1 MKALAAHIRS
11 SIMKVKSVY
20 VFEGKFKAP
29 GKFVNCEHS
38 PTEHSRE
45 AWGMVTQE
53 SHVRVEGAELCKSQ
67 GGEFCCPEWNF
78 PGVEPKPMGAC
89 VIVLSRLSSG

>member
-1 MKALAAHIRS
+1 MEALAAHIRS

-29 GKFVNCEHS
+29 GKFVNC

-53 SHVRVEGAELCKSQ
+53 SHGEG
-67 GGEFCCPEWNF
+67 GG
-78 PGVEPKPMGAC
+78 
-89 VIVLSRLSSG
+89 SRAV